1 MSIAE
6 QLTTIAENQQ
16 RVFDAGRNS
25 GGGGGDYD
33 SGYNDGYSS
42 GYDSGYWEGYD
53 EGYVSGSSESYDSGY
68 SDGHSMGYDEGQT
81 AEYDRFWDAYQ
92 QNGNRTDYQNCFS
105 GEGWTDETF
114 KPKYDIISTNGYMVF
129 RRCGFQDL
137 GATIRNSGKRV
148 VIEHNNLQFT
158 FQQSQQLEVIEGL
171 ELKTPLIYI
180 NGAFAYCPKLRKIQ
194 TLPIAENANTLDF
207 TTIPLLEDISF
218 TGVIPVSLSFEQSTK
233 LSKASIESVINH
245 LSTTASGKTATFSRT
260 AVTNAF
266 GSTTASAWTTLVNSK
281 SNWTISLV

>member
-6 QLTTIAENQQ
+6 KLTTIAENQQ

-25 GGGGGDYD
+25 GGGGGGYDEGYSNGYD
-33 SGYNDGYSS
+33 SGYNE
-42 GYDSGYWEGYD
+42 GYDSGYWG
-53 EGYVSGSSESYDSGY
+53 
-68 SDGHSMGYDEGQT
+68 GYDEGQT
-81 AEYDRFWDAYQ
+81 AEYDRFWDNYQ

-105 GEGWTDETF
+105 GEGWTDETVR
-114 KPKYDIISTNGYMVF
+114 PKYDIISTSGYMLF

-137 GATIRNSGKRV
+137 GATIRKNGKRV
-148 VIEHNNLQFT
+148 AIDHNYLQFT
-158 FQQSQQLEVIEGL
+158 FQQSQQLEVIEGI

-180 NGAFAYCPKLRKIQ
+180 SGAFAYCPKLRKIQ
-194 TLPIAENANTLDF
+194 TLPIAENATTLEF
-207 TTIPLLEDISF
+207 ENIPLLEEISF
-218 TGVIPVSLSFEQSTK
+218 SGVIPVSLSFQHSTK

-245 LSTTASGKTATFSRT
+245 LSTTASGKTATFSKT

-281 SNWTISLV
+281 KNWTISLV